1 MLDADQDGKD
11 AQAASPSPRVGNDLL
26 TPTLDTLARVSLYLL
41 SQPSSEFA
49 SLVSPLLTPETIP
62 NTALVILLDWSQ
74 PHLWLR
80 QIWSWIQV
88 LEEVMG
94 HTSTEARNAMEETMS
109 SWRERGRGGSSTNLD
124 GTPSATAA
132 DSEGS
137 LPLGPGEW
145 TEPLGLPLCVVCQN
159 VCTYLAR
166 FALLVTD
173 FATGTKN

>member
-1 MLDADQDGKD
+1 M
-11 AQAASPSPRVGNDLL
+11 
-26 TPTLDTLARVSLYLL
+26 SLYLL
-41 SQPSSEFA
+41 SQPSGEFA

-62 NTALVILLDWSQ
+62 NTALVILLDWAQ

-94 HTSTEARNAMEETMS
+94 HTSPEARSEMEETMS

-132 DSEGS
+132 DSDGS

-145 TEPLGLPLCVVCQN
+145 SEPLGLPLCVVCQN
-159 VCTYLAR
+159 VSCICFAGPLHSADSHAGPENRFSRKKPRLERAR
-166 FALLVTD
+166 FRHGSPVLEDRAAAPYV
-173 FATGTKN
+173 